1 MTVQFPQIDA
11 NEPRLLPDSYNR
23 TSSDR
28 SFEEKLKLEQAR
40 LGLLFSPFSQLDSL
54 FYSRLA
60 GSFQS
65 SEPQADS
72 TLYSFID
79 QAEQTG
85 KEPKV
90 QNDNSSSVHRAP
102 PLQMFES
109 LPSQSLNKNLLQQ
122 LLVQTGWLTPNLAA
136 QPQFYNAF
144 LEGKLQ
150 LKLDLQLLIDQIV
163 EQVKMVKGRERAEL
177 SLMLKPEELGEILL
191 VLTSRSGMVSIQVQ
205 TSLETKKLIDSR
217 REELERAL
225 KKAHVNFDR
234 IEIREVTGNV

>member
-1 MTVQFPQIDA
+1 MTVQLPHIDA
-11 NEPRLLPDSYNR
+11 NEPRLLPDSSAR
-23 TSSDR
+23 TTSDH

-65 SEPQADS
+65 SEPQENS
-72 TLYSFID
+72 SLYSFTD
-79 QAEQTG
+79 QTEPAI
-85 KEPKV
+85 KEPKF
-90 QNDNSSSVHRAP
+90 QNDNSSSVPRAHS
-102 PLQMFES
+102 LQMFES
-109 LPSQSLNKNLLQQ
+109 LPPQALNKNFLQQ
-122 LLVQTGWLTPNLAA
+122 LLAQTGWLAPNLAA

-144 LEGKLQ
+144 MEGKLQ
-150 LKLDLQLLIDQIV
+150 LKFDLQLLIDQIV
-163 EQVKMVKGRERAEL
+163 EQVKLVKGKERAEL
-177 SLMLKPEELGEILL
+177 SLTLKPEDMGEILL

-205 TSLETKKLIDSR
+205 ASSETKKLIDSQ